1 MASLCLNVCALGPT
15 AAAMN
20 DVDSLLAELD
30 DVLDD
35 KKPSAPAKGSRYTK
49 ENNFQQPPPQRRI
62 SGDSG
67 GGDDIDALLAD
78 LGGGEPS
85 PPARQPVSMGVKP
98 SAPVPSPGALAF
110 PGSSSGGGSSG
121 SGQRNATGMRCTK
134 CDFKVL
140 RFLDSAWSSDAD
152 YMFFRNFM
160 PNVAKLEA
168 KLVPSDGSCAYAC
181 QCSWSSAELG
191 EPHNVSNWFMAR

>member
-1 MASLCLNVCALGPT
+1 M
-15 AAAMN
+15 

-30 DVLDD
+30 DVMDD
-35 KKPSAPAKGSRYTK
+35 KPSGPAKGGGRYTPK
-49 ENNFQQPPPQRRI
+49 ENFQQQPPPRR
-62 SGDSG
+62 GAADSG

-78 LGGGEPS
+78 LGGMEPS
-85 PPARQPVSMGVKP
+85 PPARQPVSMSAKQ
-98 SAPVPSPGALAF
+98 SAPVASPGSFAF
-110 PGSSSGGGSSG
+110 PGSSSSSSSG
-121 SGQRNATGMRCTK
+121 GGQRNATGLRCTK

-140 RFLDSAWSSDAD
+140 RFLDSAWSPDAD

-168 KLVPSDGSCAYAC
+168 KLVPSDGSCAYSC
-181 QCSWSSAELG
+181 QCSWTSAELG